1 MCISY
6 DVCRPRRIELQ
17 QRIVLIPNCS
27 LTPATAA
34 LFFGFLFVSSLA
46 FALFFSLHGL
56 WLVLPF
62 WGLEMLVLGIALHLS
77 LRRRHIRQELV
88 LTDAQIW
95 VTTTSTAG
103 EEKQQFSRHWA
114 SVRLRSPRTNL
125 HPSRLTIESHGRA
138 LEIGQFLTEDERRSL
153 AGRLQG
159 LVGRLN
165 ESPPLEWSRT

>member
-1 MCISY
+1 M
-6 DVCRPRRIELQ
+6 Q

-34 LFFGFLFVSSLA
+34 LFFGILFLSSLA
-46 FALFFSLHGL
+46 FALFFSLRGL
-56 WLVLPF
+56 WPVLPF
-62 WGLEMLVLGIALHLS
+62 WGLEMLGLGLALHLS
-77 LRRRHIRQELV
+77 LRRRHVRQELI

-95 VTTTSTAG
+95 VTTTSSAG

-138 LEIGQFLTEDERRSL
+138 LEIGQFLTEEERRSL
-153 AGRLQG
+153 AGRLQT
-159 LVGRLN
+159 LVGRLD
-165 ESPPLEWSRT
+165 ESPPLEWSHT